1 MSLPRQC
8 EVTPT
13 GSGEVSRDEFVAHVW
28 MLLRASEEQ
37 RQRFAFAK
45 LDVNR
50 SGALERSDL
59 VASMR
64 RQLSIARTLSS
75 LLVQLQL
82 RRHALTEPSPRPLR
96 DLSETSRPLLQAH
109 PHRGRA
115 EAARRDCRRG
125 RARDDRRDAQS
136 GRHGAESFLLT
147 PLDLQQQHAHTSVRS
162 SRPST
167 SCSLRCRPALTA
179 QSRSTPGNLG

>member
-1 MSLPRQC
+1 MC

-64 RQLSIARTLSS
+64 RQLSIARTLSP

-82 RRHALTEPSPRPLR
+82 RRHALTEPSPSPLR
-96 DLSETSRPLLQAH
+96 DLSETSPR
-109 PHRGRA
+109 
-115 EAARRDCRRG
+115 
-125 RARDDRRDAQS
+125 
-136 GRHGAESFLLT
+136 
-147 PLDLQQQHAHTSVRS
+147 PLDLSCRHT
-162 SRPST
+162 
-167 SCSLRCRPALTA
+167 LTA
-179 QSRSTPGNLG
+179 AEQRQLGETAVAAAHETIDAMHSQVATAPSLSC